1 MNRSVEATATSSE
14 APMSTALRAG
24 PPPRSRCRPACARWV
39 LHLMQAGRR
48 RQVQRHV
55 AARAAKACRRQMAR
69 WRPSYLMLV
78 LQGAD
83 CATLPEALVCL
94 DSPFAAGGCG
104 QAALCAGQP
113 APACAQLVLGSSSH
127 CHAVLRM
134 GMSQCVLSWLV
145 FVTVAVRCV
154 SRRRVQL
161 RSSWKTFEIYVELTA
176 PSPSAAASR
185 ASRCSSCSELTSQGC
200 EDATHARNAGLAE
213 RINI

>member
-1 MNRSVEATATSSE
+1 MLIAPPSSGRRIQTRSVSSRRAINRSVEATATSSE

-48 RQVQRHV
+48 RQVERHV

-104 QAALCAGQP
+104 QAALCA
-113 APACAQLVLGSSSH
+113 APACAQLVEGAVVIVTLCCEWECHSGH
-127 CHAVLRM
+127 CH
-134 GMSQCVLSWLV
+134 GWCLSLW
-145 FVTVAVRCV
+145 
-154 SRRRVQL
+154 
-161 RSSWKTFEIYVELTA
+161 
-176 PSPSAAASR
+176 P
-185 ASRCSSCSELTSQGC
+185 
-200 EDATHARNAGLAE
+200 
-213 RINI
+213 